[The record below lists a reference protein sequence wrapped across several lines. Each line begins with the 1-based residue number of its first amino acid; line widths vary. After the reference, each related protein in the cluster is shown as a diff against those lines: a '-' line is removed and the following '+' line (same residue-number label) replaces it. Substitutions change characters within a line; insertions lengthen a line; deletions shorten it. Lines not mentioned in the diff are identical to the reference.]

1 MADDAPRQY
10 LTLSLGSERF
20 ALESLV
26 VSEVLDVPPVTWVP
40 LAPPHLRGVV
50 NLRGNAATVV
60 DLRRKL
66 ELPEEDAPAASCLI
80 VLERD
85 FDGEQI
91 AVAALA
97 DAVHEVAEI
106 APADILPTPDMGL
119 SVPSRF
125 VCGLAH
131 RNGGIVMLLDPD
143 RLFSLEELTDGPR
156 RNA

>member
-1 MADDAPRQY
+1 MADDIPRQY
-10 LTLSLGSERF
+10 LIFSLGNERF
-20 ALESLV
+20 ALESQAI
-26 VSEVLDVPPVTWVP
+26 SEVMDVQPITRVP
-40 LAPPHLRGVV
+40 YAPGFLRGVV

-66 ELPEEDAPAASCLI
+66 ELPEEVPAAPCLI

-85 FDGEQI
+85 FGGEQF

-106 APADILPTPDMGL
+106 APAAILPTPDMGL
-119 SVPSRF
+119 PVPSRF

-131 RNGGIVMLLDPD
+131 VDDGVVMLLDPD
-143 RLFSLEELTDGPR
+143 RLFSLEELSVHPCRDS
-156 RNA
+156 